1 MTNAEKFVELVVD
14 LYQLGEKESG
24 KLSNNIPEIEQELEK
39 YDWSDIKNKVQYYFA
54 RKNDKSRPRLSQI
67 LALLETDP
75 DVQTFENEPDYS
87 NVGYKRPTTKIWS
100 IMHTFNKLV
109 EILIDGGVLPQDNG
123 EYHNIR
129 TLVNPQTDLVILNPK
144 QWLQWQ
150 LDDAMAARPDLFAK
164 FPHCTWL
171 ERLAIAIENKLII
184 FKVRDWAKLAKGG
197 K

>member
-1 MTNAEKFVELVVD
+1 MYFT
-14 LYQLGEKESG
+14 
-24 KLSNNIPEIEQELEK
+24 PEK
-39 YDWSDIKNKVQYYFA
+39 YINAILERYVVSDKDMDKLRAGADLLQKTFGDYYWSDIETAIGWYYTH
-54 RKNDKSRPRLSQI
+54 KNDKTRPTIAQMQAVLQGLDITPSAKQ
-67 LALLETDP
+67 
-75 DVQTFENEPDYS
+75 DYADA
-87 NVGYKRPTTKIWS
+87 GYKRPTTKIWS
-100 IMHTFNKLV
+100 IMHTFNRLV

-171 ERLAIAIENKLII
+171 ERLAIAIENKLIV